1 MQQGTV
7 ATIVMWVMVFA
18 IFYLFL
24 ILPEQKRQKKT
35 KKMLDA
41 LIVGDKVMTR
51 GGIIGTILNLNED
64 TVVIESGPSR
74 MKIELARY
82 AISSVVESRAEKYN
96 IKKEDS
102 KDEDKGE
109 KKEEKKEEKKGE
121 KKEEK

>member
-1 MQQGTV
+1 
-7 ATIVMWVMVFA
+7 
-18 IFYLFL
+18 
-24 ILPEQKRQKKT
+24 
-35 KKMLDA
+35 MLDA

-82 AISSVVESRAEKYN
+82 AINSVVESRAAKYN

-109 KKEEKKEEKKGE
+109 KKIEKKEEKKEEK
-121 KKEEK
+121 